1 MELHGL
7 TAPVRQR
14 QRMVRTCHSR
24 TLRAGRLLDQYT
36 QVTAF
41 GQKEEH
47 NAYHRPRSRERGSV
61 MRHRI
66 AEYEEDFLESGTR
79 AVCACGWK
87 TRRCRDDQ
95 EARKAFAAHE
105 NETAPTPADQGAAR
119 GAIKEMEANDAH

>member
-1 MELHGL
+1 
-7 TAPVRQR
+7 
-14 QRMVRTCHSR
+14 
-24 TLRAGRLLDQYT
+24 
-36 QVTAF
+36 
-41 GQKEEH
+41 
-47 NAYHRPRSRERGSV
+47 

-66 AEYEEDFLESGTR
+66 AEYEEGFLGSGTR

-105 NETAPTPADQGAAR
+105 NETALTPADQGAAR